1 MTSISPA
8 DFTVAST
15 ICATVSEELLY
26 IALPPVNFIPE
37 TSTCTFVISVFDLD
51 SALTATLPFAL
62 STVPFDI
69 LAFVLEAKSTSLIPT
84 LPVPIPAVTVTL
96 VSSRASAP
104 IPFIWLLAFTF
115 ILLFVFK
122 LPLILEIEP
131 VSISSGEGSGVVT

>member
-1 MTSISPA
+1 MFSAKSTATIPPPVTTTFVALISELLSDLDITSISPA

-104 IPFIWLLAFTF
+104 IPFI
-115 ILLFVFK
+115 
-122 LPLILEIEP
+122 
-131 VSISSGEGSGVVT
+131 

>member
-1 MTSISPA
+1 MFSAKSTATIPPPVTTTFVALISELLSDLDMTSISPA

-104 IPFIWLLAFTF
+104 IPFI
-115 ILLFVFK
+115 
-122 LPLILEIEP
+122 
-131 VSISSGEGSGVVT
+131 